1 MKGTPFKTRRISPFM
16 RAGQGLMGEALQ
28 EPEVTQEPEVV
39 VEEPEVTQ
47 EPNVLQEP
55 IVAPQMQDTDPYK
68 GKAEL
73 YSSELDYATT
83 EYGSSSLED
92 INAVME
98 EGGVDLHDLN
108 AEQVFDYSG
117 KGMGDF
123 SILGD
128 DSEISDGHGWHI
140 TSKGVSN
147 KVFPYGNIKSIK
159 QDDGSYIET
168 ISVTAENHPL
178 YGNTYTRT
186 KTKNKERGT
195 IKPIEDLNNVL
206 SNYNYGSTRI
216 GYNEASGG
224 ILGITT
230 KDGKANWHF
239 GADSRFKE
247 AIENDWLTNKDGSK
261 LYSSEKAKL
270 RSEFERAANRFK
282 GLEVTSTKL
291 NKK

>member
-1 MKGTPFKTRRISPFM
+1 MKGTPFKTKRISPFM

-28 EPEVTQEPEVV
+28 EPEVTQEPKVV

-92 INAVME
+92 INAAME
-98 EGGVDLHDLN
+98 EAGVDPYELN

-117 KGMGDF
+117 KGMGDY

-128 DSEISDGHGWHI
+128 DAEFNEGRSII
-140 TSKGVSN
+140 TSKGVS
-147 KVFPYGNIKSIK
+147 KKIFQYGNIESVK
-159 QDDGSYIET
+159 QDDDSYIET
-168 ISVTAENHPL
+168 ISITAENHPL

-186 KTKNKERGT
+186 KTENKERGT
-195 IKPIEDLNNVL
+195 LKPIEDLNSVL
-206 SNYNYGSTRI
+206 GNYSYNNGDATAGVLGVSTKGEKPKWNNANSNFE
-216 GYNEASGG
+216 EA
-224 ILGITT
+224 L
-230 KDGKANWHF
+230 KK
-239 GADSRFKE
+239 
-247 AIENDWLTNKDGSK
+247 DWLTKKDGSP
-261 LYSSEKAKL
+261 LEDYEKAEL
-270 RSEFERAANRFK
+270 RSEFNKAGNRFK
-282 GLEVTSTKL
+282 NSTVTSTKL
-291 NKK
+291 NEK

>member
-28 EPEVTQEPEVV
+28 EPEVTQNPEVV
-39 VEEPEVTQ
+39 AEEPEVTQ
-47 EPNVLQEP
+47 DANVLQEP

-83 EYGSSSLED
+83 EYGGSSLED
-92 INAVME
+92 INAVMK
-98 EGGVDLHDLN
+98 EGGVNPYDLN

-117 KGMGDF
+117 KGMGDH

-128 DSEISDGHGWHI
+128 DAEITDGHGWHMI
-140 TSKGVSN
+140 SKGLSN
-147 KVFPYGNIKSIK
+147 KVFPYGNIKRVK
-159 QDDGSYIET
+159 QDDDSYIET

-186 KTKNKERGT
+186 KTQNKERGT
-195 IKPIEDLNNVL
+195 IKPIEDLNSVL
-206 SNYNYGSTRI
+206 SNYNYD
-216 GYNEASGG
+216 YNEASGG
-224 ILGITT
+224 ILGITI

-239 GADSRFKE
+239 TADSNFKE
-247 AIENDWLTNKDGSK
+247 ALEEGWYTNKDGSP
-261 LYSSEKAKL
+261 LEDYEKAEL
-270 RSEFERAANRFK
+270 RSEFNKAGNRFK